1 LAELRNGSYFD
12 DPTDFRLH
20 SPWQQKLLPKK
31 VNREKSHM
39 SELWLR
45 QIRLHIFLDLALNQ
59 GRKIAKL
66 EKGMQTM
73 HMLEPSFA

>member
-1 LAELRNGSYFD
+1 
-12 DPTDFRLH
+12 
-20 SPWQQKLLPKK
+20 
-31 VNREKSHM
+31 M

-66 EKGMQTM
+66 GKTDENNAYTGAKLRLNPVNHCLNVPDVSCGRKLVASTG
-73 HMLEPSFA
+73 E